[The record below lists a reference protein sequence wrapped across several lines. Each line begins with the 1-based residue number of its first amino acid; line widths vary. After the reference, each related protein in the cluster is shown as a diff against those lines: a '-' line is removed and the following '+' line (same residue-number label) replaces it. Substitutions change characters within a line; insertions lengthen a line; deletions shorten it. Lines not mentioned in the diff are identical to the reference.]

1 MSTHK
6 FLLICFVAGC
16 SSTPSETTD
25 GAVAPDLQI
34 AATPDLAMQS
44 VDWEIP
50 IDPAKVAGPLP
61 DALLGQY
68 DLSGALFDYPN
79 APGLTTALAP
89 MGFTEWRVGVGRWEF
104 ATRLLPTLTDGTP
117 CPQNGYPPA
126 AFAPMGA
133 TDADLIAGRDWFTD
147 DGNPVTM
154 QDTTDDKRYSLAYL
168 RSVLDAATKMGAR
181 PYVDVDL
188 MPRALAVNKV
198 FSRTAGLPD
207 QCNATWANDVSNVAP
222 ADPTIFAAA
231 ARGMISRIVEGSG
244 GEPARPA
251 QYWEIWNEFELP
263 YAWDTK
269 YDDMKHDAFFA
280 MAIDFLA
287 TMRQYRTG
295 SASPTVQALRFGLGS
310 FANPDTAAAVLTAF
324 DQANAGIPVDFVSF
338 HGYAP
343 DGTNDPLT
351 VVAGIEKVA
360 AARAAT
366 TNYRD
371 TELVLSEWGTNLD
384 AAPDPS
390 TIETPLYAAT
400 VIALGAAQG
409 LGRMHHAI
417 FYAFYP
423 GVPYAL
429 VDNSGQPLPLGR
441 AYQLMAELVGANRQ
455 RLIVTGF
462 ENGRLDGGM
471 GALLGSKD
479 AGGALRVLMVNRE
492 SVAKTARFTVGG
504 SGKVPTRVEVF
515 DVAAQPIHDVA
526 PSTIVTIPARSLV
539 LVSL

>member
-6 FLLICFVAGC
+6 FLLICFLAGC
-16 SSTPSETTD
+16 SSPPETPD
-25 GAVAPDLQI
+25 GSTPDLQSAPTPD
-34 AATPDLAMQS
+34 AATPT

-50 IDPAKVAGPLP
+50 IDPAKIAGPLP

-68 DLSGALFDYPN
+68 DLSGVLFDYPD
-79 APGLTTALAP
+79 APGLGAALAP

-117 CPQNGYPPA
+117 CPQNGYPAA

-154 QDTTDDKRYSLAYL
+154 QDTGDDSRYALGYV
-168 RSVLDAATKMGAR
+168 RSVLDTATKMGAR
-181 PYVDVDL
+181 PYVDLDL
-188 MPRALAVNKV
+188 MPRALAVNRV
-198 FSRTAGLPD
+198 FSRTAALPN
-207 QCNATWANDVSNVAP
+207 QCNGTWSNDVSNVAP
-222 ADPTIFAAA
+222 ADPAIFAAA
-231 ARGMISRIVEGSG
+231 ARGLISRVVEGSN
-244 GEPARPA
+244 GEPPRPA

-263 YAWDTK
+263 YAWDPK
-269 YDDMKHDAFFA
+269 YDDMNHDAFFG
-280 MAIDFLA
+280 MAIDFLT
-287 TMRQYRTG
+287 TMRQYRT
-295 SASPTVQALRFGLGS
+295 SSPSPTVQALRFGLGS
-310 FANPDTAAAVLTAF
+310 FANPDTAAAVLSAF

-343 DGTNDPLT
+343 DATNDPLT

-384 AAPDPS
+384 AGPDPS

-409 LGRMHHAI
+409 LARMHHAI

-429 VDNSGQPLPLGR
+429 VDNAGQPLPLGR
-441 AYQLMAELVGANRQ
+441 AYELLAQLIGTGRQ
-455 RLIVTGF
+455 RLIVSGF
-462 ENGRLDGGM
+462 EDGRLDGGM

-479 AGGALRVLMVNRE
+479 PGGALRVLMVNRE
-492 SVAKTARFTVGG
+492 SVAKSARFTVAG
-504 SGKVPTRVEVF
+504 SAKVPTRIQAF
-515 DVAAQPIHDVA
+515 DVAAQPIHDVPTA
-526 PSTIVTIPARSLV
+526 ATVTIPARSIV
-539 LVSL
+539 LVTL